1 MCKRGGVPHSNEC
14 QFYVTMGS
22 PLQFMDDQTV
32 VFGRVIEG
40 FRVFKMI
47 EKCDTVNEYPNP
59 PIIIQETGIHSM
71 EKKIMTS
78 KSKAEE
84 AAE

>member
-1 MCKRGGVPHSNEC
+1 
-14 QFYVTMGS
+14 VTLGA
-22 PLQFMDDQTV
+22 PLQFMDNETV

-59 PIIIQETGIHSM
+59 PIIIQETGLHSM
-71 EKKIMTS
+71 EKKVMTS
-78 KSKAEE
+78 KKGGDDG
-84 AAE
+84 